1 MTLLHLPSFGVDA
14 LLLVAG
20 LGLLCGFRL
29 LPRSPL
35 RMLAAAGLAFMAGTA
50 AVLLLTLALMTVGV
64 PFGLPTVALLSIVVA
79 GAGVATALMGEGR
92 RRGRRIARPSLDALL
107 GPRDARQAPSGGAR
121 VEGERSAVR
130 RAGPRALAGRLSADG
145 WVIAVFVAIF
155 GTFALVGL
163 AKAAVTPLIAW
174 DAWTM
179 WMRKAAVLYHYGAL
193 RPEFFAGEV
202 YRFTSPDYPL
212 LMPLWEAVHFRAM
225 GGIDSVAI
233 HVQFWVLLV
242 GFFWAAA
249 FLAHRVTRPAIW
261 APVLLLAAA
270 APGVWG
276 QLLTVYADVP
286 MALFLGLGMLALG
299 IWLAER
305 RPGDLALAAL
315 LLAAAAGTKNEGL
328 MAAVAALAVAAVI
341 VAFERGHPARAALRP
356 LGIAVAGFLALVA
369 PWRIWVA
376 ANGVEGAIP
385 VAQGLNPLYLAER
398 TGRVPAAIAGL
409 VDALD
414 DQTAWT
420 YVLPLGVAVVLAALI
435 AGAARRVALFYL
447 GSMALISAMIVWAY
461 WIAPTEL
468 GWHIGT
474 SVGRVSTTVV
484 FVALAGL
491 LHLAGE
497 LEAFGRGSSTAAEG
511 IEAAGRHA
519 ADGRAPVEPAREH
532 ASASTR
538 TSPEDVSQVSGLR

>member
-1 MTLLHLPSFGVDA
+1 MTLLHLPSFCVDA
-14 LLLVAG
+14 LLLIAG
-20 LGLLCGFRL
+20 IGLLAGFGL

-35 RMLAAAGLAFMAGTA
+35 RMLAAGGLAFMTGTA
-50 AVLLLTLALMTVGV
+50 AVLMLMIALLTVGV
-64 PFGLPTVALLSIVVA
+64 PFGLLTIALLSIVVA
-79 GAGVATALMGEGR
+79 GAGVVIALVRDGR
-92 RRGRRIARPSLDALL
+92 RQGRRIARPSLEALL
-107 GPRDARQAPSGGAR
+107 GPRPDPPADSRRRR
-121 VEGERSAVR
+121 VEGERSAPGR
-130 RAGPRALAGRLSADG
+130 TGPRALAGRLSADG

-212 LMPLWEAVHFRAM
+212 LMPLWEAIHFRAF

-233 HVQFWVLLV
+233 HVQFWVLLIAFV
-242 GFFWAAA
+242 WAAA

-276 QLLTVYADVP
+276 QMLTVYADVP
-286 MALFLGLGMLALG
+286 MALFLSLGVLALG
-299 IWLAER
+299 IWLARR

-315 LLAAAAGTKNEGL
+315 LLAAAASTKNEGL
-328 MAAVAALAVAAVI
+328 MAAVAALAVAAAV
-341 VAFERGHPARAALRP
+341 VAFERCGTARAALRP
-356 LGIAVAGFLALVA
+356 LGLAVVGFLVLVV

-385 VAQGLNPLYLAER
+385 VAQGLNPVYLAER
-398 TGRVPAAIAGL
+398 TGRVPSAVAGL

-447 GSMALISAMIVWAY
+447 GSMALISALIVWAY

-497 LEAFGRGSSTAAEG
+497 LEAFGRESPAAEG

-519 ADGRAPVEPAREH
+519 ADGRAPVDPAREH

-538 TSPEDVSQVSGLR
+538 TPPRT

>member
-1 MTLLHLPSFGVDA
+1 MLLHLPSLAVDA
-14 LLLVAG
+14 LLLLAG
-20 LGLLCGFRL
+20 LGLLAGFGL

-35 RMLAAAGLAFMAGTA
+35 RMLAAVGLAFMAGTA
-50 AVLLLTLALMTVGV
+50 AVLMLTIALMTVGG
-64 PFGLPTVALLSIVVA
+64 PFGLLTIAVLSVVVA
-79 GAGVATALMGEGR
+79 GGGVVTALLREGR
-92 RRGRRIARPSLDALL
+92 RRGQRFARPSLDALL
-107 GPRDARQAPSGGAR
+107 GPRPERPARSQVEGAEGEPSGAR
-121 VEGERSAVR
+121 RT
-130 RAGPRALAGRLSADG
+130 GPRALAGRLSADG
-145 WVIAVFVAIF
+145 WVIAVFVVVF
-155 GTFALVGL
+155 GAFALVGL

-179 WMRKAAVLYHYGAL
+179 WMRKAAVLYYYGAL

-212 LMPLWEAVHFRAM
+212 LMPLWEAIHFRAF

-233 HVQFWVLLV
+233 HVQFWVLLIA
-242 GFFWAAA
+242 FFWAAA

-276 QLLTVYADVP
+276 QMLTVYADVP
-286 MALFLGLGMLALG
+286 MALFLSLGVLALG
-299 IWLAER
+299 IWLARR

-315 LLAAAAGTKNEGL
+315 LLAAAASTKNEGL
-328 MAAVAALAVAAVI
+328 MAAVAALAVAGVV
-341 VAFERGHPARAALRP
+341 VAFERGPIARGALRP
-356 LGIAVAGFLALVA
+356 LGLAVVGFLALVV
-369 PWRIWVA
+369 PWRIWVS

-398 TGRVPAAIAGL
+398 TGRVPAAVAGL

-447 GSMALISAMIVWAY
+447 GSMALISAAIVWAY
-461 WIAPTEL
+461 WVAPTEL

-497 LEAFGRGSSTAAEG
+497 LEAFGRESPVEG
-511 IEAAGRHA
+511 ESQAA
-519 ADGRAPVEPAREH
+519 ADGRAPVEAPRPIGARE
-532 ASASTR
+532 
-538 TSPEDVSQVSGLR
+538 